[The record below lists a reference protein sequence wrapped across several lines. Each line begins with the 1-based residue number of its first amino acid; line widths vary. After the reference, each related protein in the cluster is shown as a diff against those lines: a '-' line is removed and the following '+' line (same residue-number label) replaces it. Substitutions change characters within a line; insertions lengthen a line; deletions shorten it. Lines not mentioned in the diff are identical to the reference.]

1 MDLAFFISHST
12 PAVKPV
18 YVLLESSYYN
28 HSPQPHLSLPLPV
41 KEEPKFSLPSIS
53 TLLGD
58 VNGAQHAASE
68 YFTIISISYQTT

>member
-28 HSPQPHLSLPLPV
+28 HSPQPHLPLPLPV

-53 TLLGD
+53 TLFGD
-58 VNGAQHAASE
+58 ADGAQHAASE
-68 YFTIISISYQTT
+68 